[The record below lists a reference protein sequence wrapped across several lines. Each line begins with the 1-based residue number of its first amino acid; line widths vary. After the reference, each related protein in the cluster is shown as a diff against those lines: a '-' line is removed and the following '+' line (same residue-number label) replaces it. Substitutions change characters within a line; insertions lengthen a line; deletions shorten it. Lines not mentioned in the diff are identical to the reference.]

1 MRSPPRGPLGSL
13 VALVFLVGCA
23 QPTAPGAP
31 SPAPDMPFAGLPL
44 LLPCAGMTGTSLA
57 FSALSGSGDFVDIYG
72 VTAAGEVVAFTD
84 DGKSSF
90 PAFSPDSKSLVFARA
105 ATRKGSAGGPPPS
118 TSLWTMDTNGGNERK
133 IVDILNAELPSY
145 SPDGSMIA
153 FMGVAEA
160 EAVSLGYR
168 IHLMS
173 ADGTNIRRVTDESV
187 DGLPESDPT
196 WSPDGTQLAFVRA
209 GSRNGQ
215 SVSQLWSLALTSGAE
230 RLLHEITSE
239 GGLFD
244 LSWAPSGDSLLF
256 TVRSESGF
264 GRTAVLLNVA
274 TGELTRAA
282 ESVMG
287 VAHSPGSSGDVVF
300 FTTRDGGGLQVTDT
314 SEATAG
320 PTVLVGPEVTPLSRI
335 AVAPCKGAN

>member
-1 MRSPPRGPLGSL
+1 
-13 VALVFLVGCA
+13 
-23 QPTAPGAP
+23 
-31 SPAPDMPFAGLPL
+31 
-44 LLPCAGMTGTSLA
+44 MTGASLA

-105 ATRKGSAGGPPPS
+105 ATREGSAGGPPPS

-133 IVDILNAELPSY
+133 IVDILNAEMPSY
-145 SPDGSMIA
+145 SPDGSMIT
-153 FMGVAEA
+153 FMGVAGA

-173 ADGTNIRRVTDESV
+173 ADGTDIRRVTDESA
-187 DGLPESDPT
+187 DGLLYLTESDPT

-215 SVSQLWSLALTSGAE
+215 SASQLWSLALASGAE

-264 GRTAVLLNVA
+264 GRTAVLLNVV

-282 ESVMG
+282 ESVTG
-287 VAHSPGSSGDVVF
+287 VAHSPGSSGDIVF

-320 PTVLVGPEVTPLSRI
+320 PTILAGPEVTPLSRI